1 MASEDDSNSAMARL
15 LESLILVETEL
26 EGAIQRL
33 PQNSDTSIESKSG
46 EAGVWPVSSSIL
58 FLAFCVIYF

>member
-33 PQNSDTSIESKSG
+33 PQNSDTSIDSKSG
-46 EAGVWPVSSSIL
+46 EAGVWPVS
-58 FLAFCVIYF
+58 